1 LPVAMAH
8 CTNDLSIQ
16 MTYFLDMI
24 LVWMLQKIFCMVIS
38 VKPQLNS
45 PYVEDMDNNPLHYC
59 HVSKCGVRQ
68 LYTQA
73 ENYCDFIVP
82 YWQVFAGGG
91 KTRDAMITSVTM
103 RRNPVEV
110 ASRMVQNLPQMTWR
124 FTVGDLNG
132 SKKSNEIVSFGQNN
146 YMESIPRKA
155 FSG

>member
-1 LPVAMAH
+1 
-8 CTNDLSIQ
+8 
-16 MTYFLDMI
+16 
-24 LVWMLQKIFCMVIS
+24 
-38 VKPQLNS
+38 
-45 PYVEDMDNNPLHYC
+45 
-59 HVSKCGVRQ
+59 
-68 LYTQA
+68 
-73 ENYCDFIVP
+73 
-82 YWQVFAGGG
+82 
-91 KTRDAMITSVTM
+91 MITSVTM